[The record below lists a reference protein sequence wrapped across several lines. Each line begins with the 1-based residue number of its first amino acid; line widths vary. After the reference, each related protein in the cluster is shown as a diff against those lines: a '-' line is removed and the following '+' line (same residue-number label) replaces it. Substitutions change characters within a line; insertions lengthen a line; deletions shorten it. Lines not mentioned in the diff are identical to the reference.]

1 MILPTRFSKVI
12 PLLAAAAV
20 LGGCGGGGGGGGA
33 AGGGGGGGA
42 NPPPPAATT
51 FQASLTAV
59 EVIDR
64 NDGSTLPVTA
74 SVDGATAT
82 LP

>member
-1 MILPTRFSKVI
+1 MIQPTRIPKVFL
-12 PLLAAAAV
+12 LLAAAGA
-20 LGGCGGGGGGGGA
+20 LAACGGGGGGGD
-33 AGGGGGGGA
+33 GGGGVIV
-42 NPPPPAATT
+42 NPPPTTAMT

-64 NDGSTLPVTA
+64 NDGSTIAVTG

>member
-1 MILPTRFSKVI
+1 MTSKRFRISN
-12 PLLAAAAV
+12 AV
-20 LGGCGGGGGGGGA
+20 LLFAVAGVLSACGGGGGGGGDVVVT
-33 AGGGGGGGA
+33 
-42 NPPPPAATT
+42 PPPPVATT
-51 FQASLTAV
+51 FRTSLTAV

-64 NDGSTLPVTA
+64 NDGSTIPVTG

>member
-1 MILPTRFSKVI
+1 MTSKRFQISNAIL
-12 PLLAAAAV
+12 LLAVAGT
-20 LGGCGGGGGGGGA
+20 LGACGGGGGGGGDVVVT
-33 AGGGGGGGA
+33 
-42 NPPPPAATT
+42 PPPPVATT

-64 NDGSTLPVTA
+64 NDGSTIPVTG
-74 SVDGATAT
+74 SVDGAMAT